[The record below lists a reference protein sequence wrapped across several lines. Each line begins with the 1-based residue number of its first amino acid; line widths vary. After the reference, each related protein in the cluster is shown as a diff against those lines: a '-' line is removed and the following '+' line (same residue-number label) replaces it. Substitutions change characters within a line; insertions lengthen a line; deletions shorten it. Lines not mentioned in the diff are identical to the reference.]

1 MTNDERRE
9 LAELYAADD
18 RLRAGHADW
27 MARREAAAASPV
39 QRSNAEGVLYRM
51 GPENAPAPRPQ
62 PVPVPSEGEYPPL
75 DTLVRSLG
83 ATTAQ
88 YVAKKLAERDRKIER
103 LEAKLDA
110 ALTMLGNPQRVA
122 DSKSA
127 DVVELPRGFLRR
139 VRNG

>member
-1 MTNDERRE
+1 MTITRGQVRQLCTEHDRWM
-9 LAELYAADD
+9 AE
-18 RLRAGHADW
+18 HQEW
-27 MARREAAAASPV
+27 MARREAAAASRV
-39 QRSNAEGVLYRM
+39 LRSNAEGVLYRM

>member
-1 MTNDERRE
+1 MTITRDEIRQ
-9 LAELYAADD
+9 LCAEHD
-18 RLRAGHADW
+18 RLMAEHHEW
-27 MARREAAAASPV
+27 MARREATAASPV

-51 GPENAPAPRPQ
+51 GPENALAPRPQ
-62 PVPVPSEGEYPPL
+62 RVPVPLEGEYPPL
-75 DTLVRSLG
+75 GTLVRSLG

-127 DVVELPRGFLRR
+127 DVV
-139 VRNG
+139 